1 MKIDETLKNDKV
13 EQKENEL
20 RRWIERQLKGTVEDL
35 SRLTDKKLLEN
46 EVVVRKILL
55 KGGHN
60 GEGIKSDEL
69 KALKEKNLL
78 EYVDTMIK
86 NLKFEI
92 QAEHE
97 EEKARKNNRLDEV
110 TRLIQTHKSLLDE
123 HIQQQGESLRR
134 CSKPT

>member
-1 MKIDETLKNDKV
+1 MKTDAALKNDRA

-20 RRWIERQLKGTVEDL
+20 KRWIERQLKDTVDDL
-35 SRLTDKKLLEN
+35 SRLVDKKLLEN

-86 NLKFEI
+86 NLKYEL
-92 QAEHE
+92 QTEHE

-123 HIQQQGESLRR
+123 HIQ
-134 CSKPT
+134 